1 MHISTLQT
9 GIAGINNGLDGM
21 RRNATEIARA
31 GTGDTTNPA
40 DTVRSLVD
48 LRVNQHQV
56 EASVK
61 VVKAADEM
69 LGSLLDVRV

>member
-31 GTGDTTNPA
+31 TTGNGA
-40 DTVRSLVD
+40 DIPHALVD
-48 LRVNQHQV
+48 LRTNQHQV

-61 VVKAADEM
+61 VIKSADEM
-69 LGSLLDVRV
+69 LGSLLDVRA

>member
-1 MHISTLQT
+1 MSIPALQT

-31 GTGDTTNPA
+31 TSGDGTDSTRA
-40 DTVRSLVD
+40 LVD
-48 LRVNQHQV
+48 LRADQRQV

-69 LGSLLDVRV
+69 LGSLLDERA

>member
-1 MHISTLQT
+1 MHIPTLQT

-21 RRNATEIARA
+21 RRNAAEIARA
-31 GTGDTTNPA
+31 TTGDDTNTA
-40 DTVRSLVD
+40 RALVD
-48 LRVNQHQV
+48 MRINQHQV

-61 VVKAADEM
+61 VIKTADEM